1 MKKAVIF
8 DLDGTLLDTLADLH
22 ASVNATMEHF
32 GFPTR
37 TIDEVRAFVGNGVP
51 KLVERSS
58 PEGTDREL
66 LGVEV
71 KYFEGHYREH
81 CKDNTRVYDGLMDAL
96 RELKMRGFALGVVSN
111 KVDFATKKL
120 CREYFGK
127 IIDIAQGQTE
137 LLPPKPSPLS
147 LVSTVKQLGAD
158 MAIYVGDSD
167 VDIMTAKGAGLPCIS
182 VTWGFRTRELLC
194 ENGAE
199 YIADNVSEMLSKI
212 YEISGTDE

>member
-8 DLDGTLLDTLADLH
+8 DLDGTLLDTLRDLCE
-22 ASVNATMEHF
+22 SVNATMRHF

-37 TIDEVRAFVGNGVP
+37 TIDEVKAFIGNGVP

-66 LGVEV
+66 LKIEI
-71 KYFEGHYREH
+71 KYFEDHYREH
-81 CKDNTRVYDGLMDAL
+81 CRDNTCVYDGIIDAL
-96 RELKMRGFALGVVSN
+96 TELRRRGFSLGVVSN

-120 CREYFGK
+120 CREYFGE

-147 LVSTVKQLGAD
+147 LVATVKQLGAD
-158 MAIYVGDSD
+158 TAIYVGDSD
-167 VDIMTAKGAGLPCIS
+167 VDIMTAKGANVPCIS
-182 VTWGFRTRELLC
+182 VTWGFRTREFLQ
-194 ENGAE
+194 ENGAK
-199 YIADNVSEMLSKI
+199 YIADNTAEMLKIIEKISKT
-212 YEISGTDE
+212 EE